1 MHRVMIMRIG
11 SRKLHLLKLA
21 GAFLVFWAALMLLS
35 SVYQMFW
42 VAQVVQSANT
52 GTYEAVTMNLNGM
65 MVTKPIVAGDGSTQ
79 AGLLLP
85 PIASIMFWSA
95 LLLLGGMVY
104 KAGGII
110 LPIDEQMQDVA
121 DRPPMEK
128 PPAKKGR
135 KWA

>member
-1 MHRVMIMRIG
+1 MHRVVIMRIG
-11 SRKLHLLKLA
+11 GRKLHLLKLA
-21 GAFLVFWAALMLLS
+21 GGFIVFWAALMLLS

-42 VAQVVQSANT
+42 VAQIVQSANA
-52 GTYEAVTMNLNGM
+52 GTYEAVTMNLNGVQ
-65 MVTKPIVAGDGSTQ
+65 VTKPIVAGDGSTQ

-95 LLLLGGMVY
+95 LLLMGGMVY

-110 LPIDEQMQDVA
+110 LPIDEQMQDIA
-121 DRPPMEK
+121 EK
-128 PPAKKGR
+128 PAKKNR

>member
-1 MHRVMIMRIG
+1 MHRIMIMKIG
-11 SRKLHLLKLA
+11 GARLHLLKLT
-21 GAFLVFWAALMLLS
+21 GAFIVFWAALMLLS

-42 VAQVVQSANT
+42 VAQVIQSANA
-52 GTYEAVTMNLNGM
+52 GNYESVVLNLNGM
-65 MVTKPIVAGDGSTQ
+65 MVTKPLLPGDGNTQ

-85 PIASIMFWSA
+85 PIASVMFWSA

-110 LPIDEQMQDVA
+110 LPIDESMTDVS
-121 DRPPMEK
+121 DRQ
-128 PPAKKGR
+128 KKGK